1 MSFYKEATGYLIHQ
15 RSFKD
20 SSLII
25 EFFSKEYGMFQL
37 IAKGIK
43 KNKLVKSQL
52 QFFDLLKIQFF
63 GKSQLK
69 TVVSVNSIRTVSFK
83 GLIEKTSGFYLNELI
98 HYSLIENEVAEPLF
112 DCYANVLSRLG
123 SEKLTPLLRMF
134 EKHILK
140 FNGFELNVDS
150 FNQLEM
156 WLGVDENIGLIT
168 ANNTSQRVCMVE
180 DLKKFINQDRL
191 DREAQQRIN
200 KVMMKLVDMSVSFK
214 RLYSRE
220 LLISLT
226 KNN

>member
-15 RSFKD
+15 RNFKD

-25 EFFSKEYGMFQL
+25 EFFSKEFGMLQL

-43 KNKLVKSQL
+43 KNKLLKSQL
-52 QFFDLLKIQFF
+52 QFFHLLKIQFY

-69 TVVSVNSIRTVSFK
+69 TVVSVNSINTLNFK

-98 HYSLIENEVAEPLF
+98 HYSLIENEVAESLF
-112 DCYANVLSRLG
+112 DCYASVLIRLE

-140 FNGFELNVDS
+140 INGFELNVDS
-150 FNQLEM
+150 FNQPDM
-156 WLGVDENIGLIT
+156 WLGFDENIGLNKAIN
-168 ANNTSQRVCMVE
+168 ASQRLCMVV
-180 DLKKFINQDRL
+180 DLKKFINNDKL
-191 DREAQQRIN
+191 DRDSQLRIN

-226 KNN
+226 KK